1 MSIMPL
7 RVYASE
13 AHSSGRQNET
23 RLPGEM
29 KRRGNGGAGKEMR
42 RDARKERTL
51 TQLTVVAAAV
61 LSVRLRREQRR
72 GGCGETISKEREREG
87 EICEGEKKD
96 SWREGEEMFQRCELG
111 LCWMDYSG

>member
-1 MSIMPL
+1 MRYLIATHARIVGLLRRHMSIMPL

-72 GGCGETISKEREREG
+72 GGCGETISKERERG
-87 EICEGEKKD
+87 RD
-96 SWREGEEMFQRCELG
+96 L
-111 LCWMDYSG
+111 